1 MHSQGF
7 TFMSTNDVV
16 IEIVTK
22 VAQDM
27 GKLQGEISNIKENV
41 TNINQSVSQLQ
52 TQSVE
57 HGLQLD
63 HQNSLLDEHIKG
75 VEQNAERITVETKR
89 LDTYK
94 KEVSTRLDTLEVAP
108 KMRSEL
114 GRFIIQTAAV
124 TSAASLL
131 IAAVIKAINYIHAIG
146 L

>member
-1 MHSQGF
+1 
-7 TFMSTNDVV
+7 
-16 IEIVTK
+16 
-22 VAQDM
+22 M